1 MHVNGVAF
9 LVTISRNLK
18 FGTIEVQPNRK
29 EATLIDGLLMTVK
42 VYKQRGFVV
51 SLALMDGEFD
61 TPGVR
66 EALAGQGVALNPTG
80 RDEHVGDIERYIR
93 TVKERMRST
102 YNTLPFVHMPTRLV
116 IEMASQSVFWIH
128 AFPKTDGVSSHM
140 SPREIMTG
148 QKLDYARHCKFEFGE
163 YVQTH
168 EQHDNS
174 MTPRTIGALALRPTG
189 NAQGTWYFLSLSTG
203 RRLKRN
209 HATKLPMPHEVVN
222 CVHRMARPRTGIRR
236 P

>member
-66 EALAGQGVALNPTG
+66 EALAGQGVALN
-80 RDEHVGDIERYIR
+80 
-93 TVKERMRST
+93 RSYT
-102 YNTLPFVHMPTRLV
+102 C
-116 IEMASQSVFWIH
+116 QH
-128 AFPKTDGVSSHM
+128 A
-140 SPREIMTG
+140 
-148 QKLDYARHCKFEFGE
+148 L
-163 YVQTH
+163 
-168 EQHDNS
+168 
-174 MTPRTIGALALRPTG
+174 
-189 NAQGTWYFLSLSTG
+189 
-203 RRLKRN
+203 
-209 HATKLPMPHEVVN
+209 
-222 CVHRMARPRTGIRR
+222 
-236 P
+236 